1 MVGKLTQDVK
11 KLEKMFSLTGIQVEP
26 IKINQDKNE
35 LAAIANDLV
44 SILPSILKTRQFWV
58 KNNIL

>member
-11 KLEKMFSLTGIQVEP
+11 QLEKMFSLTGIQVEP

-44 SILPSILKTRQFWV
+44 SILPSILKTRQF
-58 KNNIL
+58 

>member
-1 MVGKLTQDVK
+1 MIQDVK

-35 LAAIANDLV
+35 LTTIANDLV
-44 SILPSILKTRQFWV
+44 TISTSILKAGPFA
-58 KNNIL
+58 I